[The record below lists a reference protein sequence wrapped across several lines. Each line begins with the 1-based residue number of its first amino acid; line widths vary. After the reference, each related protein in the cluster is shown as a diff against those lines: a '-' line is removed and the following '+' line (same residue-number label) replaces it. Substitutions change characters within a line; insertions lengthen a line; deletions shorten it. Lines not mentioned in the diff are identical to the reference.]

1 MKTVSREQK
10 FVDKLVEECTENV
23 EEAKIAEITLTECN
37 FIGSNSVENIH
48 KCRSRTLYIVLFSTI
63 FSIKIGICYLFFY
76 YKYMSH
82 NKKLHQDIIMSIKQQ
97 IININGT
104 NKY

>member
-10 FVDKLVEECTENV
+10 LVDKLVEECTENV

-37 FIGSNSVENIH
+37 PIGSNSVENIH

-63 FSIKIGICYLFFY
+63 FSIKIGIATYFFTT
-76 YKYMSH
+76 
-82 NKKLHQDIIMSIKQQ
+82 NTWVIIKNCIK
-97 IININGT
+97 T
-104 NKY
+104 